1 MRRLDI
7 ILFFDGLGEALS
19 GLPQVKDHRAPVQ
32 LTSTFTN
39 TAVITTTAVDANPG
53 NNSSDAGVMVM
64 AGGTVETATGTG
76 TATGG

>member
-1 MRRLDI
+1 MPIGHNL
-7 ILFFDGLGEALS
+7 FDGLGEALF

-39 TAVITTTAVDANPG
+39 TAVITTTAVGDDPG